1 MRPESE
7 EHSDRV
13 DHWIQEVDKATAKP
27 SHLLYQD
34 ASTQTDSTTVYTD
47 SEVQTDP
54 IPAAYTDSGVQT
66 DPILTGDLLTK
77 EALHMENPS
86 RLLDAE
92 GNQKGRKKYGSR
104 AQAFN
109 RPVRKSP
116 GPIGTRLPARE
127 ARRKSRM
134 KTQAML
140 QPDRVAHKAN
150 SAHRPK
156 PSGPVRKKKS

>member
-1 MRPESE
+1 MG
-7 EHSDRV
+7 
-13 DHWIQEVDKATAKP
+13 K
-27 SHLLYQD
+27 
-34 ASTQTDSTTVYTD
+34 
-47 SEVQTDP
+47 
-54 IPAAYTDSGVQT
+54 
-66 DPILTGDLLTK
+66 
-77 EALHMENPS
+77 PS

-116 GPIGTRLPARE
+116 GPIGARLPARK
-127 ARRKSRM
+127 ARTKGMM

-140 QPDRVAHKAN
+140 QPERVAHKAN

-156 PSGPVRKKKS
+156 PNGRVRKKKS